1 VPIPMRVVL
10 AYLSGIETDST
21 VSCSI
26 QESVPLALNGLV
38 AEVSIVGYCEGSAD
52 DGKYELDIIV
62 ARTVGELNVGDG
74 RILLKVACGPI

>member
-1 VPIPMRVVL
+1 
-10 AYLSGIETDST
+10 
-21 VSCSI
+21 
-26 QESVPLALNGLV
+26 
-38 AEVSIVGYCEGSAD
+38 VSIVGYYEGSAD